1 MLERKAKISPKNSG
15 LMCIM
20 MDEVITMSNDIVKE
34 TLGSRKKELVK
45 KQAENDLLKR
55 QISVMEEKILA
66 LAESLQMGQE
76 ALQFL
81 EDLANSR
88 RGNMKGKIEKVITEA
103 LQLIYGPSYA
113 IELSYGMKNNRS
125 SLEIEMV
132 RDTPAG
138 KVKRDMEGF
147 GGGVSDTIS
156 VPLRLMVLLGSK
168 QTDKVCILDEC
179 WKHMDMERIELV
191 GKFLRLL
198 ADKLGIQ
205 IIMCSHHEKIQDFA
219 DRTFEVSETGGIS
232 KVESF

>member
-1 MLERKAKISPKNSG
+1 MRSQ
-15 LMCIM
+15 
-20 MDEVITMSNDIVKE
+20 VVKE
-34 TLGSRKKELVK
+34 TLDSRKRELAR

-55 QISVMEEKILA
+55 QITGMEEQIIKLT
-66 LAESLQMGQE
+66 EGLQTGQE
-76 ALQFL
+76 ALSFL

-88 RGNMKGKIEKVITEA
+88 RGAMKGKIEKVITEA
-103 LQLIYGPSYA
+103 LQLIYGPSYG
-113 IELSYGMKNNRS
+113 IELSYSMKNNRS
-125 SLEIEMV
+125 CLDIEMI

-156 VPLRLMVLLGSK
+156 VPLRLMVLMGSK

-205 IIMCSHHEKIQDFA
+205 IIMCSHHDKIRDFA
-219 DRTFEVSETGGIS
+219 DRTYEVSEAGGIS